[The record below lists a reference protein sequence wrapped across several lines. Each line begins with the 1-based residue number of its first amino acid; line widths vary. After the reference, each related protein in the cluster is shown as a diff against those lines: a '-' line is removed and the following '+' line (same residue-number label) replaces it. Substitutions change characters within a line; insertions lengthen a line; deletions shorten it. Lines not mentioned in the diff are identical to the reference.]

1 MKILGVIETAPSTI
15 GSMVTADVTPPEV
28 AISITITGTIT
39 FIKSIIEVK
48 TSFPSLRD
56 LKKLLV

>member
-1 MKILGVIETAPSTI
+1 MVI
-15 GSMVTADVTPPEV
+15 ADVTPPEV

-48 TSFPSLRD
+48 TSFPKLRD
-56 LKKLLV
+56 IKKLLVKSIISKA